1 MDLFK
6 LFSNVFPSLD
16 KKQNEINRENEINY
30 EKRTEGNENT
40 SLEVNENISK
50 ISLEKREEMKNELLK
65 SKIGLYNAGGSC
77 YMASIIQILIHSKEF
92 LDTFLEEKI
101 NNKNSLSYLL
111 YKFIE
116 EIANS
121 NNSIEIEYFAEQYNK
136 INYKFNGRRGNNPM
150 TFFTEFI
157 KQLDKEGTKV
167 SNIFTGQKHIEFIGM
182 PELDYDENFIFYLAV
197 LDENKYLLYDVL
209 YDEKEFED
217 DGDGGENL
225 KLKERIIKCPKILII
240 NVEVDDI
247 EYKFE
252 EKLYIEEEEYNL
264 KAINRYTDF
273 HSTA

>member
-1 MDLFK
+1 MNK
-6 LFSNVFPSLD
+6 YSNNTFVKNNTI
-16 KKQNEINRENEINY
+16 KK
-30 EKRTEGNENT
+30 T
-40 SLEVNENISK
+40 
-50 ISLEKREEMKNELLK
+50 EEMKNELLK

-182 PELDYDENFIFYLAV
+182 PELDYDENFIFYLAY
-197 LDENKYLLYDVL
+197 LDKSHQILYDVL
-209 YDEKEFED
+209 FEEKEFED
-217 DGDGGENL
+217 DGNNRNNL
-225 KLKERIIKCPKILII
+225 KLREIIVKRPKILII
-240 NVEVDDI
+240 NVEIEDI

>member
-1 MDLFK
+1 MKFILLMNK
-6 LFSNVFPSLD
+6 YSNNTFVKNNTI
-16 KKQNEINRENEINY
+16 KK
-30 EKRTEGNENT
+30 T
-40 SLEVNENISK
+40 
-50 ISLEKREEMKNELLK
+50 EEMKNELLK

-121 NNSIEIEYFAEQYNK
+121 NNSIEIEYFADQYNK
-136 INYKFNGRRGNNPM
+136 INYKFNGWNNPM

-182 PELDYDENFIFYLAV
+182 PELDYDENFIFYLAY
-197 LDENKYLLYDVL
+197 LDKSHQTLYDVL
-209 YDEKEFED
+209 YEEKEFED
-217 DGDGGENL
+217 DGNNRNNL
-225 KLKERIIKCPKILII
+225 KLREIIVKRPKILII
-240 NVEVDDI
+240 NVEIEDI

-252 EKLYIEEEEYNL
+252 EKLYIEEDEYNL

>member
-1 MDLFK
+1 MNKNTKNIFAK
-6 LFSNVFPSLD
+6 SNAI
-16 KKQNEINRENEINY
+16 KKR
-30 EKRTEGNENT
+30 G
-40 SLEVNENISK
+40 
-50 ISLEKREEMKNELLK
+50 EMKNELLK
-65 SKIGLYNAGGSC
+65 SRIGLYNAGGSC

-92 LDTFLEEKI
+92 LDSFLEEKI
-101 NNKNSLSYLL
+101 NDKNSLSYLL

-121 NNSIEIEYFAEQYNK
+121 DDSIEIKHFAEQYNK

-182 PELDYDENFIFYLAV
+182 PELDYNENFIFYLAY
-197 LDENKYLLYDVL
+197 LDKSHQTLYDVL

-217 DGDGGENL
+217 DGDGGKNL
-225 KLKERIIKCPKILII
+225 KLTERIVKCPKILII

-252 EKLYIEEEEYNL
+252 EKLFIEEEEYNL

>member
-65 SKIGLYNAGGSC
+65 SKIGFYNAGGSC

-92 LDTFLEEKI
+92 LDTFLEKKI

-116 EIANS
+116 KIANS
-121 NNSIEIEYFAEQYNK
+121 NDSIEIEYFAEQYNK

-157 KQLDKEGTKV
+157 KQLDKEGIKV

-182 PELDYDENFIFYLAV
+182 SELDYDENFIFYLAY
-197 LDENKYLLYDVL
+197 LDKSHQLLYDVL
-209 YDEKEFED
+209 YEEKEFED
-217 DGDGGENL
+217 DGNNRNNL
-225 KLKERIIKCPKILII
+225 KLKEIIVKRPKILII
-240 NVEVDDI
+240 NVEIEDI